1 MPFRSIEDPS
11 RLRRV
16 LEAVLLLEA
25 DLELPVLLR
34 HVVDEARSMTGASY
48 GALGVLNAER
58 NGLSEFVTVGL
69 SEDEERRIGARPKGL
84 GVLGLLISDPKPL
97 RLSNIGQHPSSHGF
111 PPNHPPM
118 TSFLGVPILMRGE
131 VFGNLYLTNKVDC
144 AEFTLDDEQT
154 VAALAV
160 AAGIAVE
167 NAHLHQQVQEVAVLA
182 DRDRLARDL
191 HDKVIQRLYGAGLIL
206 QGAAGRTDPE
216 SADRLLGVVD
226 ELDAT
231 IREIRN
237 AIFELAE
244 QSGPGGLRSSVLL
257 VLREAEATMPYRI
270 ESTFEGPVDTVVSRE
285 LTEHLLAVLREA
297 LANVAR
303 HADATETKVEI
314 AIRDGQCVLTVRDN
328 GRGFAPDHHAHG
340 RGLKNM
346 RTRAEGLGGAM
357 EVRGDESRGGTVL
370 SWHVPVQLA

>member
-25 DLELPVLLR
+25 DLDLSTLLR
-34 HVVDEARSMTGASY
+34 HIVEEARTMTGASY
-48 GALGVLNAER
+48 AALGVLNAGR
-58 NGLSEFVTVGL
+58 TGLSEFVTAGL
-69 SEDEERRIGARPKGL
+69 SDDAEGRIGARPKGL
-84 GVLGLLISDPKPL
+84 GVLGLLITDPKPL
-97 RLSNIGQHPSSHGF
+97 RLSNLGQHPSSHGF

-131 VFGNLYLTNKVDC
+131 VFGNLYLTDKIGE
-144 AEFTLDDEQT
+144 AEFTLDDETT
-154 VAALAV
+154 VAGLAV

-206 QGAAGRTDPE
+206 QGAAARTDPQ
-216 SADRLLGVVD
+216 SADKLLSVVD

-244 QSGPGGLRSSVLL
+244 TPGPGGLRSSVLL
-257 VLREAEATMPYRI
+257 VLRESESTMPYRI
-270 ESTFEGPVDTVVSRE
+270 ESVFDGPVDTVVSRE

-297 LANVAR
+297 LTNIAR
-303 HADATETKVEI
+303 HADATETRVEI
-314 AIRDGQCVLTVRDN
+314 VIRDDQCWLTVRDN
-328 GRGFAPDHHAHG
+328 GRGLAPDRGAPG

-346 RTRAEGLGGAM
+346 RTRAEGLQGTM
-357 EVRGDESRGGTVL
+357 ELIGDRASGGTVL
-370 SWHVPVQLA
+370 SWRVPLQLS